1 MANVHEMLQ
10 IAAIADLEEAE
21 QDYQIPR
28 RQFLNSNDPFE
39 CLSDKQFIREYRLT
53 KPMVVELIHL
63 LTPLMTPASSSTALD
78 VPKKVLVALNFF
90 AYGSYQQNIG
100 HNINTAVSQSSVSR
114 CLKEVTE
121 AMNQPHIFA
130 RFVRFPENFQEL
142 RAIQTRFFNKYG
154 FPGTIG
160 SIDRTHVAIYPPKIE
175 DPLYPE
181 AIYVN
186 RKGYHSINVYYLII
200 PLLFCQIC
208 DADLK
213 ILNVCAQHPGG
224 TNDAFIWNNCEV
236 HTLLQN
242 LHRNGH
248 TSYHLIGD
256 SGYPLR
262 PWLLTPLVHVEA
274 DTPEERYN
282 RAQMRAR
289 SVIERLNG
297 VLKLRFRCLLK
308 HRVLHYSPE
317 KASSIINTCVMLHNF
332 YAVDMGI
339 VGALPVNEEMIN
351 RINPDLAAGRRVQ
364 QQIIRNYFFD

>member
-21 QDYQIPR
+21 HDYQIPR

-63 LTPLMTPASSSTALD
+63 LTPLMTPASRSTALD
-78 VPKKVLVALNFF
+78 VPKKV
-90 AYGSYQQNIG
+90 
-100 HNINTAVSQSSVSR
+100 R
-114 CLKEVTE
+114 
-121 AMNQPHIFA
+121 
-130 RFVRFPENFQEL
+130 
-142 RAIQTRFFNKYG
+142 
-154 FPGTIG
+154 
-160 SIDRTHVAIYPPKIE
+160 
-175 DPLYPE
+175 
-181 AIYVN
+181 
-186 RKGYHSINVYYLII
+186 
-200 PLLFCQIC
+200 
-208 DADLK
+208 
-213 ILNVCAQHPGG
+213 ILM
-224 TNDAFIWNNCEV
+224 
-236 HTLLQN
+236 
-242 LHRNGH
+242 
-248 TSYHLIGD
+248 IGD

-332 YAVDMGI
+332 CLENNLNIDDQVHEEDAVDMGI